1 MGNSSRSLQSAS
13 ICEDEDLAEL
23 EKILNYKFNNKSLL
37 EEATTHSSM
46 NDTKSGKSY
55 QRLEFLGD
63 SVLSYLVTKHLY
75 WRYPDLDE
83 GTLTSLR
90 SANVDNEKFARASV
104 KHKFY
109 EYLRKKTL
117 PELERNVKNFVK
129 AIEDEPESES
139 LHGGNFDPPKVLA
152 DILESIAGAVLIDS
166 GHSVDKVWEVFMP
179 LLEPLVTPGTLQQRP
194 VSELQELC
202 QNQKKHF
209 EYRYSQNGNKARV
222 EVLIDGEVVAIGED
236 QKQGLAQKAAAK
248 HAVNE
253 LKEVLNLV

>member
-37 EEATTHSSM
+37 EEAMIHSSM
-46 NDTKSGKSY
+46 NYTKSY

-109 EYLRKKTL
+109 EYLRMETP
-117 PELERNVKNFVK
+117 PELERNVENFVK

-139 LHGGNFDPPKVLA
+139 LHGGNFDTPKVLA

-166 GHSVDKVWEVFMP
+166 GYSVDKVWEVFMP
-179 LLEPLVTPGTLQQRP
+179 LLEPLVTPETLQQRP

-202 QNQKKHF
+202 QKHKKHT
-209 EYRYSQNGNKARV
+209 EYRYSQNGNKVRA
-222 EVLIDGEVVAIGED
+222 EVLIDGEVVAMGED
-236 QKQGLAQKAAAK
+236 QKKELAQKAAAK
-248 HAVNE
+248 HALNE
-253 LKEVLNLV
+253 LKEMLNLL